1 MGRKSSTI
9 FPTFVC
15 PNSSFVEDSNLLQ
28 ARRFLLHRYIFQS
41 SGPMT
46 FPRKTSLKKSLKMQM
61 EPKLRQKKLV
71 NVGQQPKTKAMDTVV
86 PKVTAMPD
94 TVLVDSEVMASA
106 DMEVMASA
114 DMEVMVM
121 DTNTCTPLAWIITR
135 LNTITESACG
145 VWLTKIRLSKTHTLA
160 TITTKKTMEK
170 LPRQSINYFLTMPLF
185 FMFFRKE

>member
-1 MGRKSSTI
+1 MG
-9 FPTFVC
+9 
-15 PNSSFVEDSNLLQ
+15 
-28 ARRFLLHRYIFQS
+28 
-41 SGPMT
+41 
-46 FPRKTSLKKSLKMQM
+46 
-61 EPKLRQKKLV
+61 
-71 NVGQQPKTKAMDTVV
+71 MDTVV

-94 TVLVDSEVMASA
+94 TVTVVSEVMASADTEATALADMEVTVMEVVASA

-160 TITTKKTMEK
+160 TITTKKTM
-170 LPRQSINYFLTMPLF
+170 
-185 FMFFRKE
+185 

>member
-1 MGRKSSTI
+1 MG
-9 FPTFVC
+9 
-15 PNSSFVEDSNLLQ
+15 
-28 ARRFLLHRYIFQS
+28 
-41 SGPMT
+41 GPMT
-46 FPRKTSLKKSLKMQM
+46 FPRKTSSKKSLKMEM

-86 PKVTAMPD
+86 LKVTALP
-94 TVLVDSEVMASA
+94 
-106 DMEVMASA
+106 DMEVT
-114 DMEVMVM
+114 VM
-121 DTNTCTPLAWIITR
+121 DTNTYSPLAWIITR

-170 LPRQSINYFLTMPLF
+170 LPRLSINCFLTMLLLF

>member
-1 MGRKSSTI
+1 MGM
-9 FPTFVC
+9 
-15 PNSSFVEDSNLLQ
+15 E
-28 ARRFLLHRYIFQS
+28 
-41 SGPMT
+41 
-46 FPRKTSLKKSLKMQM
+46 M

-86 PKVTAMPD
+86 QKVTAMPD
-94 TVLVDSEVMASA
+94 TVTVVSEAMASADTEVTASA
-106 DMEVMASA
+106 DMEVTASV
-114 DMEVMVM
+114 DMEVTVT
-121 DTNTCTPLAWIITR
+121 DTNTCMPLAWIITR

-170 LPRQSINYFLTMPLF
+170 LPRQSINYFLTMLLF

>member
-15 PNSSFVEDSNLLQ
+15 PNSSFVEDSKLLQ
-28 ARRFLLHRYIFQS
+28 ARRYLLHRHISQS
-41 SGPMT
+41 SEPMT
-46 FPRKTSLKKSLKMQM
+46 FPRKTSLKKSLKMEM

-94 TVLVDSEVMASA
+94 TVTVVSEVMASADTEVMASA

-145 VWLTKIRLSKTHTLA
+145 VWLTKI
-160 TITTKKTMEK
+160 
-170 LPRQSINYFLTMPLF
+170 
-185 FMFFRKE
+185 

>member
-28 ARRFLLHRYIFQS
+28 ARRFLLHRHISHS
-41 SGPMT
+41 SEPMT

-71 NVGQQPKTKAMDTVV
+71 NVGQQPKTKAMDMVV
-86 PKVTAMPD
+86 PKVMAMPD
-94 TVLVDSEVMASA
+94 TVMVVSEAMASVDTEVTASA
-106 DMEVMASA
+106 DMEVT
-114 DMEVMVM
+114 VM

-135 LNTITESACG
+135 LNTITESASG
-145 VWLTKIRLSKTHTLA
+145 VWLTKIQLSKTHTLA

-170 LPRQSINYFLTMPLF
+170 LPRLSINYFFNHALIIF
-185 FMFFRKE
+185 

>member
-15 PNSSFVEDSNLLQ
+15 PNSSFVEDSKLLQ
-28 ARRFLLHRYIFQS
+28 ARRYLLHRHISRS
-41 SGPMT
+41 SEPMT
-46 FPRKTSLKKSLKMQM
+46 FSRKTSLKKSLKMQM

-94 TVLVDSEVMASA
+94 TVTVVSEVMASADTEATVMEVMALVDTEVMASA

-114 DMEVMVM
+114 DM
-121 DTNTCTPLAWIITR
+121 
-135 LNTITESACG
+135 
-145 VWLTKIRLSKTHTLA
+145 
-160 TITTKKTMEK
+160 
-170 LPRQSINYFLTMPLF
+170 
-185 FMFFRKE
+185 

>member
-1 MGRKSSTI
+1 MGS
-9 FPTFVC
+9 
-15 PNSSFVEDSNLLQ
+15 
-28 ARRFLLHRYIFQS
+28 
-41 SGPMT
+41 
-46 FPRKTSLKKSLKMQM
+46 RKTSLKKSLKMQM

-94 TVLVDSEVMASA
+94 TVTVVSEVTALADMEVTVMEVMALVDTEVMASA

-145 VWLTKIRLSKTHTLA
+145 V
-160 TITTKKTMEK
+160 
-170 LPRQSINYFLTMPLF
+170 
-185 FMFFRKE
+185 

>member
-1 MGRKSSTI
+1 MG
-9 FPTFVC
+9 
-15 PNSSFVEDSNLLQ
+15 
-28 ARRFLLHRYIFQS
+28 
-41 SGPMT
+41 
-46 FPRKTSLKKSLKMQM
+46 
-61 EPKLRQKKLV
+61 
-71 NVGQQPKTKAMDTVV
+71 KTKAMDTVV

-94 TVLVDSEVMASA
+94 TVTVVSEVMASA
-106 DMEVMASA
+106 DTEATALADMEVTVMEVMALVDTEVMASA

-170 LPRQSINYFLTMPLF
+170 LPRQSINYFLTMLLFF
-185 FMFFRKE
+185 FMFFQKEINHG

>member
-28 ARRFLLHRYIFQS
+28 ARRFLLHRHISHS
-41 SGPMT
+41 SEPMT

-71 NVGQQPKTKAMDTVV
+71 NVGQQPKTKAMDMVV
-86 PKVTAMPD
+86 PKVMAMPD
-94 TVLVDSEVMASA
+94 TVTVVSEVMASA
-106 DMEVMASA
+106 DTEATASA

-145 VWLTKIRLSKTHTLA
+145 
-160 TITTKKTMEK
+160 
-170 LPRQSINYFLTMPLF
+170 
-185 FMFFRKE
+185 